1 MSQRHLLTK
10 IFARRVRALG
20 KEDQD
25 DRYDRLDSINAI
37 GSNLTRLLQHRKEKQ
52 KLVVIIVGADQQR
65 GATPTLFPALARLGD
80 LIPCLSL
87 ILTSSSPRPLVLH
100 KAGVPYIHFP
110 PYKRHEAIQ
119 ILLRDPPPLLPN
131 PLPDYS
137 PKDKDD
143 KIRTIYTQFAT
154 VVYDTLIAPTTNSL
168 AKYRQTCE
176 KLWPRFIWPLL
187 SGEQGDDWSFA
198 RLLSK
203 NRILFQADGEE
214 ALRDRLVSA
223 SASLQPHTFTDLIAH
238 KTQQQQQ
245 QHSTTSTASPTFPQ
259 SHASGKPEEQQH
271 QPPPP
276 LLAYLPTILLLA
288 SYLASHTHPRH
299 DIVLFS
305 RLSTASSTNRRKKK
319 YLARSRA
326 GGISKTAAGGGG
338 GGTTPKKSRTGEAF
352 ELDEPAAAT
361 PAAATAKKPRADR
374 SMRAILEKT
383 SHIARPFTLER
394 LIAVLRAIHPDGIGG
409 TRGVAD
415 RVYVELGV
423 LERLRVVVRAEGGK
437 GEDGLE
443 ERWRCVVGREW
454 VVAAGRR
461 WGVGIEGWEVE

>member
-1 MSQRHLLTK
+1 MR
-10 IFARRVRALG
+10 
-20 KEDQD
+20 KEDQV
-25 DRYDRLDSINAI
+25 DRYDRLDSINAL
-37 GSNLTRLLQHRKEKQ
+37 GSSLKRLLQHRKEKE

-110 PYKRHEAIQ
+110 PYKRNEAIQ
-119 ILLRDPPPLLPN
+119 ILLRQPPPLLPN

-137 PKDKDD
+137 PRDKDD
-143 KIRTIYTQFAT
+143 QIRTVYAQFAT
-154 VVYDTLIAPTTNSL
+154 VVYDTLIAPTTDSL
-168 AKYRQTCE
+168 TKYRHTCE
-176 KLWPRFIWPLL
+176 KLWPRFIWPLI
-187 SGEQGDDWSFA
+187 SSDQGDQSWSFA

-203 NRILFQADGEE
+203 NRILFQADGER
-214 ALRDRLVSA
+214 ALQDRLIPTST
-223 SASLQPHTFTDLIAH
+223 QPSTFADLIAQ
-238 KTQQQQQ
+238 KTRQD
-245 QHSTTSTASPTFPQ
+245 PTDPAQ
-259 SHASGKPEEQQH
+259 P
-271 QPPPP
+271 QPPLSLSTSENPTP
-276 LLAYLPTILLLA
+276 EQPSLLAYLPTILLLA

-326 GGISKTAAGGGG
+326 GGISKNP
-338 GGTTPKKSRTGEAF
+338 TPTKKSRAGEAF
-352 ELDEPAAAT
+352 DDDGEADGPRSLSKKRTRT
-361 PAAATAKKPRADR
+361 PAKDPGDASATASKTPAPKKERADR

-394 LIAVLRAIHPDGIGG
+394 AIAIVRAIHPDGIRDRTGI
-409 TRGVAD
+409 AD
-415 RVYVELGV
+415 TVYVQLGA
-423 LERLRVVVRAEGGK
+423 LERLRVVVRAAREEK
-437 GEDGLE
+437 GDIME
-443 ERWRCVVGREW
+443 EQWRCVVGREW
-454 VVAAGRR
+454 VVEAGRR